1 MQSLRDRHDL
11 KEHCGS
17 CDYKNVCGGCRARA
31 YAYFDDIKAPDIGCI
46 YNLPAYNAL
55 KDKLRASRVEV
66 ETTETAES
74 SLNDLADWWTLLI
87 FGVRVNCR
95 AENGR

>member
-1 MQSLRDRHDL
+1 MQSLRERHDL

-31 YAYFDDIKAPDIGCI
+31 YAYFNDIKAPDIGCI

-55 KDKLRASRVEV
+55 KHKSRAPSVAV

-74 SLNDLADWWTLLI
+74 S
-87 FGVRVNCR
+87 
-95 AENGR
+95 